1 MWQPALKRI
10 NSNED
15 WTVDLLVDQP
25 EPAVPRGDHDDVDE
39 EPVGQLVAGP
49 EEQVQPG
56 LGPVVANPGQPGS
69 GQLGAGP
76 EERVQPEQIRG
87 QLEEVQPQ
95 LQELAPLLKPSP
107 RKKAIKE
114 RWILK
119 Q

>member
-1 MWQPALKRI
+1 M

-15 WTVDLLVDQP
+15 WTLIYLWIDPNLQFN
-25 EPAVPRGDHDDVDE
+25 DDD
-39 EPVGQLVAGP
+39 PVGQLVPDP

-76 EERVQPEQIRG
+76 EEQTQPEQVPG
-87 QLEEVQPQ
+87 QPDQLQLEV
-95 LQELAPLLKPSP
+95 QELAPLLKPSP
-107 RKKAIKE
+107 RKRPIKE
-114 RWILK
+114 RWIMK